1 VLVTARLDRPC
12 ANAGEG
18 LCNVRGFEITQPQV
32 VLITGTSSRQG
43 IGYATARRLAAG
55 GHTVYATMRDLGA
68 AADLTRDAGPG
79 RIEVR
84 TLDLLERSGMGP
96 LLAGI
101 VDAEGRL
108 DAVINNAGYGV
119 IGGVEQVSLDVAR
132 TSFETNVWG
141 TMALVQ
147 EALPIMR
154 RQGHGRLV
162 LVSSCF
168 VAGLPVMGMGYYLA
182 AKAAL
187 ETLFCSIAVEAAPS
201 GVRVSCFQPGPVT
214 TNLERVW
221 GERTPEGGD
230 PRPSLS
236 EELYAWVGASGPA
249 PQDPDE
255 VAAALAEL
263 VTADSP
269 ALAAQS
275 GPASYGYAAGALR
288 DPSRSVELS
297 ELIAAVSAADA
308 ERALP
313 D

>member
-1 VLVTARLDRPC
+1 
-12 ANAGEG
+12 
-18 LCNVRGFEITQPQV
+18 V

-43 IGYATARRLAAG
+43 IGYATARRLAAD
-55 GHTVYATMRDLGA
+55 GHTVYATMRDLA
-68 AADLTRDAGPG
+68 TADDLTRDAEPG

-84 TLDLLERSGMGP
+84 TLDLLERSTMGP
-96 LLAGI
+96 LLAEI

-147 EALPIMR
+147 ATLPIMR
-154 RQGHGRLV
+154 RQSHGHLV

-187 ETLFCSIAVEAAPS
+187 ETLFCSVAAEAAPS
-201 GVRVSCFQPGPVT
+201 GVLVSCFQPGPVMT
-214 TNLERVW
+214 ELERVW
-221 GERTPEGGD
+221 GDRIPEGGD

-236 EELYAWVGASGPA
+236 EDLYAWVGTSGPA
-249 PQDPDE
+249 PQAPAE

-269 ALAAQS
+269 TLAAQS
-275 GPASYGYAAGALR
+275 GPASRAYAAAALR
-288 DPSRSVELS
+288 DPSRSAELS
-297 ELIAAVSAADA
+297 GLLAAVNASD
-308 ERALP
+308 P

>member
-1 VLVTARLDRPC
+1 
-12 ANAGEG
+12 
-18 LCNVRGFEITQPQV
+18 V

-43 IGYATARRLAAG
+43 IGYATARRLAAD
-55 GHTVYATMRDLGA
+55 GHTVYATMRDLA
-68 AADLTRDAGPG
+68 TADDLARDVEPG

-84 TLDLLERSGMGP
+84 PLDLLERSAMGP

-101 VDAEGRL
+101 VDAEGHL

-119 IGGVEQVSLDVAR
+119 IGGVEQVSLEVAR

-147 EALPIMR
+147 ETLPIMR
-154 RQGHGRLV
+154 RQRHGHLV

-187 ETLFCSIAVEAAPS
+187 ETLFSSIAVEAAPF
-201 GVRVSCFQPGPVT
+201 GVRVSCFQPGPVAT
-214 TNLERVW
+214 DLERVW
-221 GERTPEGGD
+221 GDRIPEGGD

-236 EELYAWVGASGPA
+236 EDLYAWVGTSGPA
-249 PQDPDE
+249 PQAPDE
-255 VAAALAEL
+255 AASALAEL
-263 VTADSP
+263 VSADIP

-275 GPASYGYAAGALR
+275 GPASHAYAAGALR
-288 DPSRSVELS
+288 DPSRTAELS
-297 ELIAAVSAADA
+297 GLLAAVNASD
-308 ERALP
+308 P

>member
-1 VLVTARLDRPC
+1 MRP
-12 ANAGEG
+12 
-18 LCNVRGFEITQPQV
+18 RV

-43 IGYATARRLAAG
+43 IGYATARRLAAD
-55 GHTVYATMRDLGA
+55 GHTVYATMRDLA
-68 AADLTRDAGPG
+68 TADDLTRDAEPG

-84 TLDLLERSGMGP
+84 TLDLLERSTMGP
-96 LLAGI
+96 LLAEI

-147 EALPIMR
+147 ATLPIMR
-154 RQGHGRLV
+154 RQSHGHLV

-187 ETLFCSIAVEAAPS
+187 ETLFCSVAAEAAPS
-201 GVRVSCFQPGPVT
+201 GVLVSCFQPGPVMT
-214 TNLERVW
+214 ELERVW
-221 GERTPEGGD
+221 GDRIPEGGD

-236 EELYAWVGASGPA
+236 EDLYAWVGTSGPA
-249 PQDPDE
+249 PQAPAE

-269 ALAAQS
+269 TLAAQS
-275 GPASYGYAAGALR
+275 GPASSAYAAAALR
-288 DPSRSVELS
+288 DPSRSAELS
-297 ELIAAVSAADA
+297 GLLAAVNPSD
-308 ERALP
+308 P

>member
-1 VLVTARLDRPC
+1 MRP
-12 ANAGEG
+12 
-18 LCNVRGFEITQPQV
+18 RV

-43 IGYATARRLAAG
+43 IGYATARRLAAD
-55 GHTVYATMRDLGA
+55 GHTVYATMRDLA
-68 AADLTRDAGPG
+68 TADDLTRDAEPG

-84 TLDLLERSGMGP
+84 TLDLLERSTMGP
-96 LLAGI
+96 LLAEI

-147 EALPIMR
+147 ATLPIMR
-154 RQGHGRLV
+154 RQSHGHLV

-187 ETLFCSIAVEAAPS
+187 ETLFCSVAAEAAPS
-201 GVRVSCFQPGPVT
+201 GVLVSCFQPGPVMT
-214 TNLERVW
+214 ELERVW
-221 GERTPEGGD
+221 GDRIPEGGD

-236 EELYAWVGASGPA
+236 EDLYAWVGTSGPA
-249 PQDPDE
+249 PQAPAE

-269 ALAAQS
+269 TLAAQS
-275 GPASYGYAAGALR
+275 GPASRAYAAAALR
-288 DPSRSVELS
+288 DPSRSAELS
-297 ELIAAVSAADA
+297 GLLAAVNASD
-308 ERALP
+308 P

>member
-1 VLVTARLDRPC
+1 
-12 ANAGEG
+12 
-18 LCNVRGFEITQPQV
+18 
-32 VLITGTSSRQG
+32 
-43 IGYATARRLAAG
+43 
-55 GHTVYATMRDLGA
+55 MRDLA
-68 AADLTRDAGPG
+68 TADDLTRDVEPG

-84 TLDLLERSGMGP
+84 PLDLLERSAMGP

-101 VDAEGRL
+101 VDAEGHL

-119 IGGVEQVSLDVAR
+119 IGGVEQVSLEVAR

-147 EALPIMR
+147 ETLPIMR
-154 RQGHGRLV
+154 RQRHGHLV

-187 ETLFCSIAVEAAPS
+187 ETLFSSIAVEAAPF
-201 GVRVSCFQPGPVT
+201 GVRVSCFQPGPVAT
-214 TNLERVW
+214 DLERVW
-221 GERTPEGGD
+221 GDRIPEGGD

-236 EELYAWVGASGPA
+236 EDLYAWVGTSGPA
-249 PQDPDE
+249 PQAPDE
-255 VAAALAEL
+255 AASALAEL
-263 VTADSP
+263 VSADIP

-275 GPASYGYAAGALR
+275 GPASHAYAAGALR
-288 DPSRSVELS
+288 DPSRTAELS
-297 ELIAAVSAADA
+297 GLLAAVNASD
-308 ERALP
+308 P

>member
-1 VLVTARLDRPC
+1 MRP
-12 ANAGEG
+12 
-18 LCNVRGFEITQPQV
+18 RV

-43 IGYATARRLAAG
+43 IGYATARRLAAD
-55 GHTVYATMRDLGA
+55 GHTVYATMRDLA
-68 AADLTRDAGPG
+68 TADDLTRDAEPG

-84 TLDLLERSGMGP
+84 TLDLLERSTMGP
-96 LLAGI
+96 LLAEI

-108 DAVINNAGYGV
+108 DAVINNAGCGV

-147 EALPIMR
+147 ETLPIMR
-154 RQGHGRLV
+154 RQGHGHLV

-187 ETLFCSIAVEAAPS
+187 ETVFCSVAAEAAPS
-201 GVRVSCFQPGPVT
+201 GVRVSCFQPGPVMT
-214 TNLERVW
+214 ELERVW
-221 GERTPEGGD
+221 GDRIPEGGD

-236 EELYAWVGASGPA
+236 DDLYAWVGTSGPA
-249 PQDPDE
+249 PQAPAE

-263 VTADSP
+263 VAADSP
-269 ALAAQS
+269 TLAAQS
-275 GPASYGYAAGALR
+275 GPASSAYAAAALR
-288 DPSRSVELS
+288 DPSRSAELS
-297 ELIAAVSAADA
+297 GLLAAVNASDPA
-308 ERALP
+308 
-313 D
+313 

>member
-1 VLVTARLDRPC
+1 
-12 ANAGEG
+12 
-18 LCNVRGFEITQPQV
+18 V

-43 IGYATARRLAAG
+43 IGYATARRLAAD
-55 GHTVYATMRDLGA
+55 GHTVYATMRDLA
-68 AADLTRDAGPG
+68 TADDLTRDAEPG

-84 TLDLLERSGMGP
+84 TLDLLERSTMGP
-96 LLAGI
+96 LLAEI

-147 EALPIMR
+147 ATLPIMR
-154 RQGHGRLV
+154 RQSHGHLV

-187 ETLFCSIAVEAAPS
+187 ETLFCSVAAEAAPS
-201 GVRVSCFQPGPVT
+201 GVLVSCFQPGPVMT
-214 TNLERVW
+214 ELERVW
-221 GERTPEGGD
+221 GDRIPEGGD

-236 EELYAWVGASGPA
+236 EDLYAWVGTSGPA
-249 PQDPDE
+249 PQAPAE

-269 ALAAQS
+269 TLAAQS
-275 GPASYGYAAGALR
+275 GPASRAYAAAALR
-288 DPSRSVELS
+288 DPSRSAELS
-297 ELIAAVSAADA
+297 GLLAAVNPSD
-308 ERALP
+308 P

>member
-1 VLVTARLDRPC
+1 
-12 ANAGEG
+12 
-18 LCNVRGFEITQPQV
+18 V
-32 VLITGTSSRQG
+32 VLITGTSSPQG

-55 GHTVYATMRDLGA
+55 GHTVYATMRDHA
-68 AADLTRDAGPG
+68 TADDLTRDAEPG

-84 TLDLLERSGMGP
+84 TLDLLERSAMGP

-119 IGGVEQVSLDVAR
+119 IGGVEQVSLDVAK

-147 EALPIMR
+147 ETLPIMR
-154 RQGHGRLV
+154 RQGHGHLV

-214 TNLERVW
+214 TDLERVW
-221 GERTPEGGD
+221 GDRVPDGGD

-236 EELYAWVGASGPA
+236 EDLYAWVGTSGPA
-249 PQDPDE
+249 PQAPGE
-255 VAAALAEL
+255 AAAALAEL
-263 VTADSP
+263 VTAASP

-275 GPASYGYAAGALR
+275 GPASRAYAAAALR
-288 DPSRSVELS
+288 DPSRSAELS
-297 ELIAAVSAADA
+297 GLVGAVNASD
-308 ERALP
+308 P

>member
-1 VLVTARLDRPC
+1 MRP
-12 ANAGEG
+12 
-18 LCNVRGFEITQPQV
+18 RV

-43 IGYATARRLAAG
+43 IGYATARRLAAD
-55 GHTVYATMRDLGA
+55 GHTVYATMRDLA
-68 AADLTRDAGPG
+68 TADDLARDVEPG

-84 TLDLLERSGMGP
+84 TLDLLERSAMGP

-101 VDAEGRL
+101 VDAEGHL

-119 IGGVEQVSLDVAR
+119 IGGVEQVSLELAR

-147 EALPIMR
+147 ETLPIMR
-154 RQGHGRLV
+154 RQRHGHLV

-187 ETLFCSIAVEAAPS
+187 ETLFSSIAVEAAPF
-201 GVRVSCFQPGPVT
+201 GVRVSCFQPGPVAT
-214 TNLERVW
+214 DLERVW
-221 GERTPEGGD
+221 GDRIPEGGD

-236 EELYAWVGASGPA
+236 EDLYAWVGTSGPA
-249 PQDPDE
+249 PQAPDE
-255 VAAALAEL
+255 AASALAEL
-263 VTADSP
+263 VSADSP

-275 GPASYGYAAGALR
+275 GPASHAYAAAALR
-288 DPSRSVELS
+288 DPSRTAEFS
-297 ELIAAVSAADA
+297 ELLAAVNASD
-308 ERALP
+308 P

>member
-1 VLVTARLDRPC
+1 MRP
-12 ANAGEG
+12 
-18 LCNVRGFEITQPQV
+18 RV

-43 IGYATARRLAAG
+43 IGYATSRRLAAD
-55 GHTVYATMRDLGA
+55 GHTVYATMRDRA
-68 AADLTRDAGPG
+68 TADDLTRDAEPG

-84 TLDLLERSGMGP
+84 TLDLLEPSTMGP
-96 LLAGI
+96 LLAEI

-147 EALPIMR
+147 EVLPIMR
-154 RQGHGRLV
+154 RQSHGHLV

-187 ETLFCSIAVEAAPS
+187 ETLFYSVAVEAAPY
-201 GVRVSCFQPGPVT
+201 GVTVSCFQPGPVMT
-214 TNLERVW
+214 ELERVW
-221 GERTPEGGD
+221 GDRIPDGGD

-236 EELYAWVGASGPA
+236 EDLYAWVGASGPA
-249 PQDPDE
+249 PQTPAE

-263 VTADSP
+263 VNADSP
-269 ALAAQS
+269 TLAAQS
-275 GPASYGYAAGALR
+275 GPASRAYAAAALR
-288 DPSRSVELS
+288 DPSRSAELS
-297 ELIAAVSAADA
+297 GLLAAVNASA
-308 ERALP
+308 P

>member
-1 VLVTARLDRPC
+1 
-12 ANAGEG
+12 
-18 LCNVRGFEITQPQV
+18 V

-43 IGYATARRLAAG
+43 IGYATARRLAAD
-55 GHTVYATMRDLGA
+55 GHTVYATMRDLA
-68 AADLTRDAGPG
+68 TADDLAQDVEPG

-84 TLDLLERSGMGP
+84 TLDLLERSAMGP

-101 VDAEGRL
+101 VDAEGHL

-119 IGGVEQVSLDVAR
+119 IGGVEQVSLELAR

-147 EALPIMR
+147 ETLPIMR
-154 RQGHGRLV
+154 RQRHGHLV

-187 ETLFCSIAVEAAPS
+187 ETLFSSIAVEAAPF
-201 GVRVSCFQPGPVT
+201 GVRVSCFQPGPVAT
-214 TNLERVW
+214 DLERVW
-221 GERTPEGGD
+221 GDRIPEGGD

-236 EELYAWVGASGPA
+236 EDLYAWVGTSGPA
-249 PQDPDE
+249 PQAPDE
-255 VAAALAEL
+255 AASALAEL
-263 VTADSP
+263 VSADSP

-275 GPASYGYAAGALR
+275 GPASHAYAAAALR
-288 DPSRSVELS
+288 DPSRTAEFSGL
-297 ELIAAVSAADA
+297 LAAVNASD
-308 ERALP
+308 P

>member
-1 VLVTARLDRPC
+1 MRP
-12 ANAGEG
+12 
-18 LCNVRGFEITQPQV
+18 RV

-43 IGYATARRLAAG
+43 IGYATARRLAAD
-55 GHTVYATMRDLGA
+55 GHTVYATMRDRA
-68 AADLTRDAGPG
+68 TADDLTRDAEPG

-84 TLDLLERSGMGP
+84 TLDLLERSTMGS
-96 LLAGI
+96 LLAEI

-147 EALPIMR
+147 ETLPIMR
-154 RQGHGRLV
+154 RQNHGHLV

-187 ETLFCSIAVEAAPS
+187 ETLFCSVAVETAPY
-201 GVRVSCFQPGPVT
+201 GVRVSCFQPGPVMT
-214 TNLERVW
+214 ELERVW
-221 GERTPEGGD
+221 GDRIPDDGD

-236 EELYAWVGASGPA
+236 EDLYAWVGTSGPA
-249 PQDPDE
+249 PQEPAE

-269 ALAAQS
+269 TLAAQS
-275 GPASYGYAAGALR
+275 GPASRAYAAAALR
-288 DPSRSVELS
+288 DPSRSAELS
-297 ELIAAVSAADA
+297 GLLAAVNASD
-308 ERALP
+308 P